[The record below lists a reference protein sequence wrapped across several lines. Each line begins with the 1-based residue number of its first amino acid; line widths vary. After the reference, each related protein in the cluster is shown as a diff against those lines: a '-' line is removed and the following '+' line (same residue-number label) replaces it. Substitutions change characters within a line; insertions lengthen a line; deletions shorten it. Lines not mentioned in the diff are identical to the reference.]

1 MNENASGE
9 TVIDLSSLLM
19 ALKKS
24 WVSIIVWGIVGLLA
38 SLVVS
43 FVIMTPKYSSTIDI
57 LVNQKADNT
66 QMQYTAQQ
74 ADLQAINTYQD
85 VLKKSVILA
94 PVVKEVR
101 QKDNYQGT
109 VASLQDNMTI
119 SNQTNSQVISVTVT
133 DTNAYTAA
141 DLANTI
147 GEVFSRKIKK
157 MMKVDNVTVVTKAK
171 ANTNA
176 VSPKKGLN
184 ALIGLAVGLL
194 VGMALAIIKEI
205 TDTTVK
211 DTDFITKDLGLTS
224 LGAVYH
230 IHSNEDDFGLVK
242 VIDKNVQNV
251 APEKRRRV

>member
-1 MNENASGE
+1 M
-9 TVIDLSSLLM
+9 
-19 ALKKS
+19 
-24 WVSIIVWGIVGLLA
+24 
-38 SLVVS
+38 
-43 FVIMTPKYSSTIDI
+43 
-57 LVNQKADNT
+57 
-66 QMQYTAQQ
+66 
-74 ADLQAINTYQD
+74 
-85 VLKKSVILA
+85 
-94 PVVKEVR
+94 
-101 QKDNYQGT
+101 
-109 VASLQDNMTI
+109 
-119 SNQTNSQVISVTVT
+119 
-133 DTNAYTAA
+133 
-141 DLANTI
+141 
-147 GEVFSRKIKK
+147 
-157 MMKVDNVTVVTKAK
+157 TVVTKAK

-242 VIDKNVQNV
+242 VIDKNAQNV

>member
-176 VSPKKGLN
+176 V
-184 ALIGLAVGLL
+184 IGLAVGLL

-242 VIDKNVQNV
+242 VIDKNAQNV